1 MLNRCGHWG
10 VNTCV
15 RTCSLSRVER
25 AADRHVGLWC
35 HADVASDRWANNVT
49 STSHTD
55 VTRGKNAK
63 KILFRAHEMLY
74 RSHKFSSPGCDC
86 DSRGEN
92 YSVKLRS
99 ASCASFQNAWEPC
112 GVAVVVSHL
121 EFQDGGCCVFLVYFC
136 TFYVFCLFLFKH
148 LDVCITRQSVLR
160 NG

>member
-15 RTCSLSRVER
+15 RTCSLSWVE
-25 AADRHVGLWC
+25 GY
-35 HADVASDRWANNVT
+35 DVMPTWRPIDEQ
-49 STSHTD
+49 TSHRRRIPTSPAE
-55 VTRGKNAK
+55 KNAK

-74 RSHKFSSPGCDC
+74 RSHKFSTPGCDC